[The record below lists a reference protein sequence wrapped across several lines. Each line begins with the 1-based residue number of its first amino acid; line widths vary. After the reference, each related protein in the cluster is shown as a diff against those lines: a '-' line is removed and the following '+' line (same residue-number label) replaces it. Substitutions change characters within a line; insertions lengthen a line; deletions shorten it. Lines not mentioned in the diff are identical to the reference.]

1 MVLED
6 IKSKYL
12 EQRPFVALF
21 LGVLY
26 TFIGYGV
33 AVFFFGENLSVAMLF
48 LTTLLLV
55 PTLVHLL
62 ADEEKREREAG
73 TISFIKNHMDIAEVY
88 LFLFIGVFV
97 GYLILGFLL
106 PASYESI
113 FHFQTEYL
121 TKQQGLSNE
130 LITSFLEGTFTP
142 SLQHVAGVL
151 SKNIPVAL
159 LFFILSV
166 FYGAGA
172 VFLVVLNAS
181 VFSSFIQFVVQ
192 HLSNRALDIVTI
204 LGFFSVHLIPEIT
217 GFLLAAIAGGV
228 VSRAMLHESW
238 GSKGFSNVM
247 KDSVLLLL
255 VSIIFIV
262 VAAILE
268 VYVTTWLFRVS
279 F

>member
-6 IKSKYL
+6 IKSRYL
-12 EQRPFVALF
+12 EQRPFISLF
-21 LGVLY
+21 LGILY
-26 TFIGYGV
+26 TFIGYSV
-33 AVFFFGENLSVAMLF
+33 AVFFFGNNLSVAMLF

-62 ADEEKREREAG
+62 ADEERCERESG
-73 TISFIKNHMDIAEVY
+73 TASFIRNHLDIAEVY
-88 LFLFIGVFV
+88 LFLFLGVFI

-106 PASYESI
+106 SGDYNII

-121 TKQQGLSNE
+121 TKQQGLSGEVVTN
-130 LITSFLEGTFTP
+130 FLEGTFTP
-142 SLQHVAGVL
+142 NLQHVAGVL
-151 SKNIPVAL
+151 SKNIPVVL

-172 VFLVVLNAS
+172 IFLVVLNAS

-192 HLSNRALDIVTI
+192 QLSHKASDIITI

-228 VSRAMLHESW
+228 VSRAMLHETW

-247 KDSVLLLL
+247 KDSILLLL
-255 VSIIFIV
+255 VSIAFIV
-262 VAAILE
+262 VAAVIE
-268 VYVTTWLFRVS
+268 VYLTTWLFRAY